1 MLHMYYQQSPS
12 GWCRYPALGLKGSE
26 GLLTI
31 ILPRNDETLWGALY
45 RWPCGTPVRSH
56 HHILKDHDAC
66 LKGDGAGC
74 PHALAWV
81 FWSHEDGEMHRIG

>member
-31 ILPRNDETLWGALY
+31 ILPFTAATRPPPRRAKEA
-45 RWPCGTPVRSH
+45 R
-56 HHILKDHDAC
+56 
-66 LKGDGAGC
+66 GDGTAAG
-74 PHALAWV
+74 AV
-81 FWSHEDGEMHRIG
+81 FPQRASAPDGASGRSLKKIRRQ